1 LLTTQ
6 TRSEAT
12 AARIIAAAKSLFVAR
27 NYSDV
32 TTDMIATAA
41 EITKGGLYHHFASKE
56 DLYLAMMLGD
66 FEDKRRLFEQA
77 VAKPGT
83 CRDRLTQL
91 TRDYLELPHEEREL
105 THLVRRDVNTFSGKE
120 RDSLISA
127 YQKALP
133 AQIETIINDGIRDEE
148 VAACDARILAWSFVA
163 LVEVVIG
170 QYAEVTLENTEA
182 QLEHVLGL
190 FFGGVSIT
198 PKGEPA

>member
-1 LLTTQ
+1 MSSLRESRREKLRAQ
-6 TRSEAT
+6 IAQHALQLFAHEGFDAVT
-12 AARIIAAAKSLFVAR
+12 AERL
-27 NYSDV
+27 
-32 TTDMIATAA
+32 AA
-41 EITKGGLYHHFASKE
+41 ELGISRRTFFGHFASKE

-133 AQIETIINDGIRDEE
+133 AQIETNH
-148 VAACDARILAWSFVA
+148 F
-163 LVEVVIG
+163 
-170 QYAEVTLENTEA
+170 
-182 QLEHVLGL
+182 
-190 FFGGVSIT
+190 
-198 PKGEPA
+198 